1 MAYPT
6 GAKFRGRIG
15 KLDYSVQGR
24 SGRPEKRTSYFFVCQ
39 KDHSNGKRY
48 IRRSKHRADIE
59 NVQTVHDARE
69 HAPAGYRDALAPYRA
84 KSVPP
89 VGILFD
95 EFLAEL
101 EARVM
106 RGEGD
111 EKTVKHYRQAER
123 RLFHNDSPIRYGTR
137 SDEIDEGLIQRYVT
151 WRQALVVTGRGGEK
165 RSTQGARLV
174 KELKAL
180 ATVLRSRGLPVQ
192 WRQRRRD
199 VRPVRR
205 TKRLYSP
212 EEIAAFVAAMEP
224 GSIER
229 AFTIAKART
238 CLRNEE
244 LYNLTVSN
252 VLRDEQAFC
261 YRLRN
266 KQGEWITHRQ
276 PVTQDVIDELRAHLA
291 GKRPGDFVF
300 LLNGRKLGESSL
312 RKRFLAASARMN
324 QRREA
329 DGLKPFVPITGL
341 KDFRTTGIS
350 TAAAL
355 SGNIRA
361 VADLIGHRSV
371 TTTEIYK
378 LMTPDEWAVL
388 RSIAEAAA
396 VAVPFAAGGEKRG

>member
-6 GAKFRGRIG
+6 GVKVRGRIG
-15 KLDYSVQGR
+15 RKEYSVRTR
-24 SGRPEKRTSYFFVCQ
+24 SGKTEKRTAYFFICQ
-39 KDHSNGKRY
+39 KEHANGKRF
-48 IRRSKHRADIE
+48 IRRARHRADIQA
-59 NVQTVHDARE
+59 VQTTHDARD
-69 HAPAGYRDALAPYRA
+69 HAPAAYRDALFPYRA
-84 KSVPP
+84 KAVPP

-95 EFLAEL
+95 DFLAEL
-101 EARVM
+101 QARVM
-106 RGEGD
+106 RGEAD
-111 EKTVKHYRQAER
+111 EKTVKHYRQAQR

-137 SDEIDEGLIQRYVT
+137 SDEVDEGLIQRYVT
-151 WRQALVVTGRGGEK
+151 WRQALVVTVNRVSRATK
-165 RSTQGARLV
+165 GARLV
-174 KELKAL
+174 KDLKAL

-199 VRPVRR
+199 IRPVRR

-212 EEIAAFVAAMEP
+212 EEIAAFVGAMGA
-224 GSIER
+224 GSVER
-229 AFTIAKART
+229 AFTVAKART

-252 VLRDEQAFC
+252 VLPDEQAFC

-276 PVTQDVIDELRAHLA
+276 PVTQDVIDELRPHLI

-312 RKRFLAASARMN
+312 RKRFIAASARMN
-324 QRREA
+324 ERRDA

-396 VAVPFAAGGEKRG
+396 VAVPFAAAEEKGR

>member
-6 GAKFRGRIG
+6 GVKVRGRIG
-15 KLDYSVQGR
+15 RKEYSVRTRNGR
-24 SGRPEKRTSYFFVCQ
+24 TEKRTAYFFICQ
-39 KDHSNGKRY
+39 KEHANGKRF
-48 IRRSKHRADIE
+48 IRRARHRADIQAA
-59 NVQTVHDARE
+59 QTTHDACE
-69 HAPAGYRDALAPYRA
+69 HAPAAYRDALSPYRA

-89 VGILFD
+89 VGIIFD
-95 EFLAEL
+95 EFIAEL

-106 RGEGD
+106 RGEAD
-111 EKTVKHYRQAER
+111 EKTVKHYCQAQR

-137 SDEIDEGLIQRYVT
+137 PDELDEGLIQRYVT
-151 WRQALVVTGRGGEK
+151 WRQALVITGRGGEK

-224 GSIER
+224 GSVER
-229 AFTIAKART
+229 AFTITKARAYM
-238 CLRNEE
+238 RNEE

-252 VLRDEQAFC
+252 VLPDEQAFC

-276 PVTQDVIDELRAHLA
+276 PVTQDVIDELRPHLA
-291 GKRPGDFVF
+291 GKRPGEFVF

-324 QRREA
+324 ERREA
-329 DGLKPFVPITGL
+329 EGLKRFAPITGL

-396 VAVPFAAGGEKRG
+396 ARLPLG